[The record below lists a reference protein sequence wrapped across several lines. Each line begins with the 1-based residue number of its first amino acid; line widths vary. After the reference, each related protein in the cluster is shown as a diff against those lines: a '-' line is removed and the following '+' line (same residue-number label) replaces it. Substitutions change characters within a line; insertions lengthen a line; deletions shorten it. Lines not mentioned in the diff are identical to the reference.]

1 MKKKIFNWL
10 FALVMLPCMLFVNGC
25 GKDDDKNPED
35 NKPTIYQV
43 SNNAYIATSYNV
55 TTDDLTLSLNTKEE
69 LMEYHFYTRL
79 VFNATNGVEYQSWIG
94 DSETGSWDLENAIK
108 GTYTQNENS
117 ITGELNSGTSY
128 AESIKGVV
136 GENTLTLEIDE
147 DDAEGT
153 IVYTKIAKQSSTSS
167 VAGKTYIVKQLKE
180 SRNDQYGQV
189 QEQLITD
196 KNQLISRGIYYKLVF
211 FDNKVLVTGL
221 NSSEE
226 KWVYRFNLLDYS
238 QNGNTLIIDSLSV
251 RITLFD
257 SNYTITLENDKLS
270 FQSYMDMN
278 QTIAKDQLIFELY
291 QEYDYTNSSGQ
302 PKGNSYVIESHLL
315 EAPETYDEFGGFGL
329 YGKDQFINYSG
340 TMSESFVNYND
351 FALGGFYKKVTFNEN
366 TIDIYDWD
374 NSRDDWKTTASHSL
388 SYSFNNGK
396 ITIVGDNDEYFGYVT
411 GKKLYIHKDYG
422 TSLDEEYLTME
433 FGLVST
439 RN

>member
-1 MKKKIFNWL
+1 MNKKIFNWL
-10 FALVMLPCMLFVNGC
+10 FALVILPCMLFVNGC
-25 GKDDDKNPED
+25 GKDDDKDPDD

-79 VFNATNGVEYQSWIG
+79 VFNATNGVEYQGWIG

-147 DDAEGT
+147 EDAEGT

-167 VAGKTYIVKQLKE
+167 VAGKTYIIKE
-180 SRNDQYGQV
+180 FKTNAGPNGEGQILMNTKDELILYG
-189 QEQLITD
+189 
-196 KNQLISRGIYYKLVF
+196 KYYKMVF
-211 FDNKVLVTGL
+211 FENKVLLTACL
-221 NSSEE
+221 TPEE
-226 KWVYRFNLLDYS
+226 QWVYHFNLFDYS
-238 QNGNTLIIDSLSV
+238 QNGNGLTIDSLGEYV
-251 RITLFD
+251 TGFD
-257 SNYTITLENDKLS
+257 NGTYTITLENDKLILK
-270 FQSYMDMN
+270 SYMDRF
-278 QTIAKDQLIFELY
+278 QLTFELY

-302 PKGNSYVIESHLL
+302 LKGNSYIIESHLL
-315 EAPETYDEFGGFGL
+315 QAPETYDEIGGFGL
-329 YGKDQFINYSG
+329 YGKDQFINYYG
-340 TMSESFVNYND
+340 NTEYFVNYND

-388 SYSFNNGK
+388 SYSFSNGM
-396 ITIVGDNDEYFGYVT
+396 ITIIGDDNEYFGYVT

-422 TSLDEEYLTME
+422 TTLDEDYLTME